1 MVLAGLGGFL
11 VMLAILAKFYAP
23 GQLMKTPLDVDST
36 TNAAGQAAV
45 GDGATEPV
53 KGTQLTRADSAK
65 SDGDVI
71 VFVSSSCLIF
81 DRDNAPSCVNADD
94 PDQRLITA
102 GVDNF
107 ATDRKTAMAVNDPKY
122 LPPDATP
129 REGLQNKWPFDVEK
143 KTYPYWD
150 DNVNQVVDATYEG
163 TETVDGIDAYTFHA
177 VVSDVPYEVTDGV
190 QGTYSKDSSIW
201 IEPVT
206 GSFVNLSYHMEQT
219 TDTGDNFI
227 TLDLA
232 YTEDEVADSVKD
244 AKSSRDKL
252 NLVRNTVPLIGF
264 IVGIPL
270 LVIGLVLTDRG
281 GKKKPATESAA

>member
-1 MVLAGLGGFL
+1 
-11 VMLAILAKFYAP
+11 
-23 GQLMKTPLDVDST
+23 
-36 TNAAGQAAV
+36 
-45 GDGATEPV
+45 
-53 KGTQLTRADSAK
+53 
-65 SDGDVI
+65 
-71 VFVSSSCLIF
+71 
-81 DRDNAPSCVNADD
+81 
-94 PDQRLITA
+94 
-102 GVDNF
+102 
-107 ATDRKTAMAVNDPKY
+107 
-122 LPPDATP
+122 
-129 REGLQNKWPFDVEK
+129 VEK

-163 TETVDGIDAYTFHA
+163 TETVDGIDAYKFHA

-232 YTEDEVADSVKD
+232 YTADEVADSVKD

-270 LVIGLVLTDRG
+270 LVIGLVLTGRG